1 MRKFVAV
8 AAVVAALAVSPV
20 AAQPHVVGLDVD
32 FAGSEVT
39 VSGKVVG
46 LGNQDGPVDV
56 RTELHVTCANG
67 QETYLGLTASLST
80 DRGNADF
87 EVSSG
92 MLLSTL
98 GCDQV
103 VSAELVSVEVE

>member
-8 AAVVAALAVSPV
+8 AAVVAALAATPV

-32 FAGSEVT
+32 FAGSGVT

-56 RTELHVTCANG
+56 RTELHVVCANG
-67 QETYLGLTASLST
+67 QETNLGLTASLST
-80 DRGNADF
+80 ARGNADF
-87 EVSSG
+87 KVSSG
-92 MLLSTL
+92 MFLGLM

-103 VSAELVSVEVE
+103 ASAEITSVEVE